1 MTTPPARVA
10 ARGNC
15 APAGW
20 GGAATARQTPTREF
34 AGTANNSPCCETDV
48 GRSRRRGAAVVSP
61 SPEKEGACYHVFFR
75 LCFRDR
81 IMEDALHRSVH
92 LFTGWAG
99 EASLSRGS
107 CHVAAG
113 YARAAV
119 RASTPAGA
127 RKPVPGDFQTAG
139 EETAQKEGGSAPF
152 LSQLM
157 LVIAARH

>member
-1 MTTPPARVA
+1 M
-10 ARGNC
+10 
-15 APAGW
+15 
-20 GGAATARQTPTREF
+20 
-34 AGTANNSPCCETDV
+34 
-48 GRSRRRGAAVVSP
+48 
-61 SPEKEGACYHVFFR
+61 HVFFR

-139 EETAQKEGGSAPF
+139 EETAQKEGGVGAIFVAVNARNRCSTLTF
-152 LSQLM
+152 LERERQEDHLM
-157 LVIAARH
+157 